1 VHNDG
6 TKKTCASPHTGVTVI
21 GGKRDFLVMEDDMV
35 SYNIVLG
42 DGGREIA
49 EIWRDGSGQ
58 WPQKVTL
65 KDAPKPPPQQ
75 QLLDVQNAEAIASLK
90 PFVRHQTNA
99 PDKHHCEELWVPG
112 TASGKQFWEAYSY
125 KFSKMATG
133 ACPKQ
138 YNFVNKKEVD
148 YAGYTGVEYLEHGI
162 HTKKKKMVEEASTP
176 FVRSFMRGAA
186 PPPSVH
192 VAPTPLKCG
201 GTADNVFT
209 VTNNIAPSL
218 KFRTCGKA
226 VDPKT
231 GWACNHGVAFKD
243 CQRRVKQGET
253 AKLEMDAGVKSI
265 LPITFTQEGAVDQ
278 VSACYM
284 EMPQGGWQQLPAMKL
299 DEGWWEKLQAS
310 C

>member
-1 VHNDG
+1 
-6 TKKTCASPHTGVTVI
+6 
-21 GGKRDFLVMEDDMV
+21 MEDDMV

-42 DGGREIA
+42 DGGREIT
-49 EIWRDGSGQ
+49 EIWRDSSGQ

-75 QLLDVQNAEAIASLK
+75 HLLDVQNAEAIASLK

-99 PDKHHCEELWVPG
+99 PDKHHCEEIWVPG

-125 KFSKMATG
+125 KFSSMTTG

-148 YAGYTGVEYLEHGI
+148 YAGYAGVEYLEHGI
-162 HTKKKKMVEEASTP
+162 HTKKKKMEEEI
-176 FVRSFMRGAA
+176 VRSFMRGSV

-209 VTNNIAPSL
+209 VTNDIAPSL

-278 VSACYM
+278 ISACYM

-299 DEGWWEKLQAS
+299 DEGWWEKLQSS